1 LVLVPASAARKIHIS
16 LSSDR
21 VEWDAFVEATPGATF
36 GHRFGWHD
44 VVRSTMGQTPMYLA
58 ARGEDG
64 SVLGVLPMVR
74 LSSPLFG
81 ERFVSMPYLNDGGP
95 IGDAAAVAAL
105 RDHAVALAGPGGR
118 LELRTRVALPDTT
131 PDVSKVSVFLDLPA
145 DPEILWT
152 AFPSK
157 LRAQVRR
164 PQKAGLTTRFG
175 VDGLSDFYA
184 VWSRNMRDLG
194 TPVLPRTFF
203 ASIARTFPGHLL
215 VGTVYRGEEPVA
227 GGAGFLYG
235 DEFEITWASA
245 LREYSKEAPNML
257 LYWEFMRETILRG
270 GRVFNFGRSTPGE
283 STHRFKL
290 QWGGRTEPLPWVV
303 YGGESAGDGSPG
315 RLARTASNLW
325 RKLPLPVANAVGP
338 VLARQLPW
346 W

>member
-1 LVLVPASAARKIHIS
+1 LALVPAPAARKIHIS
-16 LSSDR
+16 PTTDR
-21 VEWDAFVEATPGATF
+21 AEWDAFVEATPGATF
-36 GHRFGWHD
+36 GHLFGWRD
-44 VVRSTMGQTPMYLA
+44 VVRTAMRQTPVYLA
-58 ARGEDG
+58 ARGEEG
-64 SVLGVLPMVR
+64 AILGVLPLVR
-74 LSSPLFG
+74 LKSLLFG
-81 ERFVSMPYLNDGGP
+81 ERLVSMPYLNDGGP
-95 IGDAAAVAAL
+95 IGEAAAVTAL
-105 RDHAVALAGPGGR
+105 REHAIGLAGPGGR
-118 LELRTRVALPDTT
+118 LELRTRTPLPGTT
-131 PDVSKVSVFLDLPA
+131 PDVSKVTVLLDLPPDA
-145 DPEILWT
+145 DVLWS

-164 PQKAGLTTRFG
+164 PQKAGLTARFG
-175 VDGLSDFYA
+175 IDRLPDFYA

-194 TPVLPRTFF
+194 TPVLPREFF
-203 ASIARTFPGHLL
+203 ESIAHAFPDRLL
-215 VGTVYRGEEPVA
+215 VGAIYRGDEPVA

-303 YGGESAGDGSPG
+303 YGAEASGDGGPG
-315 RLARTASNLW
+315 RLARTASDLW
-325 RKLPLPVANAVGP
+325 RKLPLPAANALGP
-338 VLARQLPW
+338 MLARRLPW